1 METSENPLP
10 VPPVDRLLDLRGS
23 VAFVT
28 GASRG
33 IGAVIAER
41 LAEAGAAVAV
51 AARSADEAPGGTVA
65 RIRDR
70 GGVAMAVTLDVADEA
85 RVGPALDAAV
95 AALGRLD
102 ILVNCAGIQPT
113 RPLLEQTAADWD
125 AVWATNLRGVVLCTR
140 AAARVFVAQAS
151 GGAVV
156 NVASIEGLQPAWDHG
171 HYAASK
177 AGVVMYS
184 RAAALELGRYRI
196 RVNAVSPGLTWSP
209 DLERAWPDG
218 VRRWLAHVPLG
229 RLVGPGDV
237 ADAVLFLASPM
248 GRFVSGA
255 NLVVDGGVLA
265 HPTW

>member
-1 METSENPLP
+1 MDSDGLPLP
-10 VPPVDRLLDLRGS
+10 VPAVDRLLDLRDS
-23 VAFVT
+23 AAFVT

-33 IGAVIAER
+33 IGAAVAER

-70 GGVAMAVTLDVADEA
+70 GGTAMAVPLDLTDEGQ
-85 RVGPALDAAV
+85 VGPALDAAV
-95 AALGRLD
+95 DAFGRLD
-102 ILVNCAGIQPT
+102 VLVNCAGIQPS
-113 RPLLEQTAADWD
+113 RALLDQAAADWD
-125 AVWATNLRGVVLCTR
+125 AMLAINLRGVFLCTR
-140 AAARVFVAQAS
+140 EAARIFIGQGS

-177 AGVVMYS
+177 SGVLMLT
-184 RAAALELGRYRI
+184 RAAALELGRHRI
-196 RVNAVSPGLTWSP
+196 RVNAVSPGLTWNAE
-209 DLERAWPDG
+209 LERNWPDG
-218 VRRWLAHVPLG
+218 VRRWRAHAPLG
-229 RLVGPGDV
+229 HLVTPGDV

-248 GRFVSGA
+248 ARFVSGT
-255 NLVVDGGVLA
+255 NLVVDGGMLA